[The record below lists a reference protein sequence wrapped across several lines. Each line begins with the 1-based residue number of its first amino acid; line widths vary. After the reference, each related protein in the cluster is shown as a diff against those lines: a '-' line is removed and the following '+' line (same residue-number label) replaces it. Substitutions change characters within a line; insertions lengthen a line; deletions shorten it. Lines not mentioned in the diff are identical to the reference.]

1 MSRYPVVIFFRYDK
15 YNDADELV
23 KNKNLKCDVRITND
37 PKTIEQLYT
46 TDVHILITYGP
57 IEFEYH
63 RDVDV
68 YMCPRLRKRWI
79 HYTTIDPKRFENA
92 VNYCFIDTV
101 IKNRKESRPT
111 FSAFTT
117 CFNSFEKIMRPYKS
131 LKAQTMIDWEWV
143 IVDDSTDEANWE
155 SLKLKFSN
163 EPKIRL
169 YKKAKNSGNI
179 GNVKNEAIGLCRGLH
194 VLELDH
200 DDEILPDLFKD
211 AVDGFQKFP
220 DVDFI
225 YMDFINIYENG
236 KNFSYG
242 DFLCKGY
249 GGYYYQYYAPRN
261 QWTKVYV
268 TPQINNITA
277 SYLFCMPNH
286 PRIWRREKLLE
297 IGSYS
302 EFLPI
307 CDDQEILLHTINKL
321 NMLKIPKNAYIQYF
335 NDGGSNFSLLRNE
348 EINRLGPNF
357 ITPQFKAKYPLE
369 TRIKTLDGWHDP
381 KLDRAPVQIWMQP
394 QEFQG
399 NYINKIYNPDYDKQY
414 GIIGL
419 EQLTQNMPQIKS
431 LYQNPRNDFFLIDN
445 KGDVNNICN
454 ILMANGLSKIKF
466 YILKDIPQINLVNY
480 FTRIYKSTEDFHIFL

>member
-1 MSRYPVVIFFRYDK
+1 
-15 YNDADELV
+15 
-23 KNKNLKCDVRITND
+23 
-37 PKTIEQLYT
+37 
-46 TDVHILITYGP
+46 
-57 IEFEYH
+57 
-63 RDVDV
+63 
-68 YMCPRLRKRWI
+68 
-79 HYTTIDPKRFENA
+79 
-92 VNYCFIDTV
+92 
-101 IKNRKESRPT
+101 
-111 FSAFTT
+111 
-117 CFNSFEKIMRPYKS
+117 
-131 LKAQTMIDWEWV
+131 
-143 IVDDSTDEANWE
+143 
-155 SLKLKFSN
+155 
-163 EPKIRL
+163 
-169 YKKAKNSGNI
+169 
-179 GNVKNEAIGLCRGLH
+179 
-194 VLELDH
+194 
-200 DDEILPDLFKD
+200 
-211 AVDGFQKFP
+211 
-220 DVDFI
+220 
-225 YMDFINIYENG
+225 
-236 KNFSYG
+236 
-242 DFLCKGY
+242 
-249 GGYYYQYYAPRN
+249 
-261 QWTKVYV
+261 
-268 TPQINNITA
+268 
-277 SYLFCMPNH
+277 MPNH

-454 ILMANGLSKIKF
+454 TLMANGLSKIKF